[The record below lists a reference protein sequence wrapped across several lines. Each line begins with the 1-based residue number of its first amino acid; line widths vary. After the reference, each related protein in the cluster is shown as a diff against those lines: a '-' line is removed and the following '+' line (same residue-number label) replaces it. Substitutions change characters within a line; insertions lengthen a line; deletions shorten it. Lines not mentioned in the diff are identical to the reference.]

1 MKISFEEH
9 FAWRWNFVRG
19 KLCMAWKFCF
29 KNTLDGTEDS
39 GPEAWAGTFPQR
51 RTWGDLVIFELLR
64 SVLFLKALWLI
75 ELPSSYC
82 HRINWNGKNIQNEF
96 WVARLNKTCDC
107 TTGRRN
113 IPDAKH
119 VHPLSSPFQIYLY
132 ICIFVYLYKGL
143 ECWYVLR
150 IVYCL
155 LGLIF
160 PFTHEKSPWGRQVW
174 PASSRHI
181 CQTSQTAWCSFQ
193 QIYLWS

>member
-64 SVLFLKALWLI
+64 SVLFLNALWLI

-82 HRINWNGKNIQNEF
+82 HRINWNGKNVQNEF

-119 VHPLSSPFQIYLY
+119 VHPLSSPFLSSIFFYFHFYIFWTRLLICDTHFWSLPMEDMNRPTTIHVRELLQIKIRGKKLY
-132 ICIFVYLYKGL
+132 FLNITIK
-143 ECWYVLR
+143 
-150 IVYCL
+150 
-155 LGLIF
+155 
-160 PFTHEKSPWGRQVW
+160 
-174 PASSRHI
+174 
-181 CQTSQTAWCSFQ
+181 
-193 QIYLWS
+193 